1 MIEDGS
7 VVEGRLVLD
16 DRVAHGRV
24 AIEDAVI
31 VSVEVDDRPND
42 AAQYIVPGFVDVHVH
57 GWGGHDAMGGREA
70 LDGMARAL
78 LRRGVTSFLPTGY
91 TQPWQK
97 IVEFA
102 NTARAWSVDAP
113 DDGADPLGF
122 NLEGPFVAPARK
134 GAHEPSLLRTPAEIG
149 LDAVDAVLEGCRVMT
164 VAPEL
169 PGALELIA
177 RLRERGV
184 AASMGHS
191 AATLEEAQAGYAAGG
206 TTTTHLFNAMSGVDH
221 HSPGLAVAAL
231 TDDDVYVEL
240 IADGHHVNESIW
252 PIITRTKPV
261 DRLMLISDAI
271 PLAGMGDGRAR
282 IGGLE
287 VEVVGGRVTLV
298 GTTTLAGSV
307 IALDSAVRNLTRSG
321 VPLPAAVAAAS
332 RNPLAMLGIS
342 DRGEI
347 AVGQR
352 ADLVELDEDL
362 RVRRVM
368 RAGAW
373 FPGPIGRWS
382 LASGATRPFG

>member
-1 MIEDGS
+1 MIAGGS

-42 AAQYIVPGFVDVHVH
+42 AAQYILPGFVDVHVH

-97 IVEFA
+97 IVDFA

-261 DRLMLISDAI
+261 DRLMLISDAV

-307 IALDSAVRNLTRSG
+307 IALDSAVRNLARSG

-368 RAGAW
+368 RAGVW
-373 FPGPIGRWS
+373 FPGPIGR
-382 LASGATRPFG
+382 